1 MSKSTPLIGF
11 ASLIGFFA
19 FAWPLF
25 ISAEQVENNGQA
37 KYLFL
42 ALMPIALL
50 ILIIELTQGDLDV
63 KSLAFLGVLT
73 ATGEALRIFGAGA
86 VGIEPIWFLII
97 LGGRALG
104 KRFGF
109 LLGFA

>member
-1 MSKSTPLIGF
+1 MNKSTPLLAF
-11 ASLIGFFA
+11 ASIIGFFA

-25 ISAEQVENNGQA
+25 ISAEQIENNGQA

-73 ATGEALRIFGAGA
+73 ATLS
-86 VGIEPIWFLII
+86 LIHI
-97 LGGRALG
+97 
-104 KRFGF
+104 
-109 LLGFA
+109 